1 MEHLR
6 PEQFVALSNPGV
18 TSLQLL
24 SPLNSTSR
32 RLTMT
37 RVTVAPGAAQP
48 RHAHA
53 SSEQVWYALA
63 GEGALLLADGARQP
77 FAAGQVVR
85 FVDGEV
91 HGIENTGIVPLE
103 YLSVTAPPIDFTGAY
118 ERKGTW
124 PLARPRGST

>member
-1 MEHLR
+1 MEHLK

-24 SPLNSTSR
+24 SPLNSSSS
-32 RLTMT
+32 RLTIT
-37 RVTVAPGAAQP
+37 RVTVAPGAAQS
-48 RHAHA
+48 RHVHA

-63 GEGALLLADGARQP
+63 GEGTLLLADGARQP

-91 HGIENTGIVPLE
+91 HGVENTGNVRLE

-118 ERKGTW
+118 ERKGT
-124 PLARPRGST
+124 